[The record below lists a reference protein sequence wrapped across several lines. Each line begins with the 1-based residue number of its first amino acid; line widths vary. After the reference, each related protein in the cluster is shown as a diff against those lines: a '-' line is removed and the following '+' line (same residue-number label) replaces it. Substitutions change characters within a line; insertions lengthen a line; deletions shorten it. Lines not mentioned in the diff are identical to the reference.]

1 MRVFVAGASGV
12 IGVRLVPLLVAA
24 GHEVAGLTRSPEKV
38 EALRRLGALPV
49 VCDVFD
55 RKALRAAV
63 GDFGPDVIVSELTD
77 LPDDRTQLQTYRS
90 ANDLMRREGTRN
102 LLAAAAAATTPRFLA
117 QSIAWQ
123 LSGERGA
130 AVQEF
135 ERMVL
140 EAGGV
145 VLRYGRFYGPGTFYE
160 SELPESPRVSVDEAA
175 KTTADLLEAESVV
188 VTIADA

>member
-160 SELPESPRVSVDEAA
+160 SELPESPRVSADEAA
-175 KTTADLLEAESVV
+175 KTTADLLEAESGV

>member
-63 GDFGPDVIVSELTD
+63 GDFGPDVVVSELTD

-175 KTTADLLEAESVV
+175 KTTADLLEAESGV

>member
-175 KTTADLLEAESVV
+175 KTTADLLEAESGV